1 MLGTLTVAEH
11 EFNAYGLFATNA
23 GIYNAPEPDV
33 NVKPIA
39 GKNGNLL
46 IQNNRYK
53 NISVRYPCVILSQL
67 ASNLDTIK
75 AYLLSEPDYVRIED
89 SFDTTHFREG
99 RFVGGTEV
107 KPTMDGTAGAFE
119 LEFDCKPQRFLKSGE
134 TVISRTSAGSIS
146 NPTIFAAKPL
156 IKITG
161 SGNVTLTVGTYTV
174 AISGISS
181 YINLDCEVEDAYRTT
196 AENQNNKVELPAGQ
210 GYPVLVPG
218 SNAISWTGSVTKV
231 EITPRWWTL

>member
-1 MLGTLTVAEH
+1 MLGTLTVAGH
-11 EFNAYGLFATNA
+11 SFNAYGLFATDA

-33 NVKPIA
+33 NAIPIA
-39 GKNGNLL
+39 GGNGDLL
-46 IQNNRYK
+46 IPNNRYK

-75 AYLLSEPDYVRIED
+75 AYLLSDPDYVRIED
-89 SFDTTHFREG
+89 SFDTTHFRKG
-99 RFVGGTEV
+99 RFIGGTEV

-134 TVISRTSAGSIS
+134 TIVSLTSAGSIS

-174 AISGISS
+174 SISGISS
-181 YINLDCEVEDAYRTT
+181 YINLDCEAQDAYR
-196 AENQNNKVELPAGQ
+196 AAGENENNKVTFPAGQ
-210 GYPVLVPG
+210 GYPVLVRG
-218 SNAISWTGSVTKV
+218 SNAISWTGTVTKV

>member
-1 MLGTLTVAEH
+1 MLGTLTVAGH
-11 EFNAYGLFATNA
+11 SFNAYGLFATDA

-33 NVKPIA
+33 NAISIA
-39 GKNGNLL
+39 GKNGDLL
-46 IQNNRYK
+46 IPNNRYK

-67 ASNLDTIK
+67 ASNLDVIK
-75 AYLLSEPDYVRIED
+75 GYLLSNPAYVRIED
-89 SFDTTHFREG
+89 SFDTMHFREG
-99 RFVGGTEV
+99 RFIGGTEV
-107 KPTMDGTAGAFE
+107 TPTMDGTAGAFE

-134 TVISRTSAGSIS
+134 TVVSRTSAGSIS
-146 NPTIFAAKPL
+146 NPTMFAAKPL

-174 AISGISS
+174 SISSMSS
-181 YINLDCEVEDAYRTT
+181 YINLDCETQDAYKTA
-196 AENQNNKVELPAGQ
+196 AENQNNKVTLPAGQ

-218 SNAISWTGSVTKV
+218 SNSISWTGTVTKV

>member
-1 MLGTLTVAEH
+1 MLGTLTVAGH
-11 EFNAYGLFATNA
+11 SFNAYGLFATDA

-33 NVKPIA
+33 NAMPIA
-39 GKNGNLL
+39 GANGDLL
-46 IQNNRYK
+46 IPNNRYK

-75 AYLLSEPDYVRIED
+75 AYLLSDPDYVRIED
-89 SFDTTHFREG
+89 SFDTTHFRKG
-99 RFVGGTEV
+99 RFIGGTEV
-107 KPTMDGTAGAFE
+107 TPTMDGTAGAFE

-134 TVISRTSAGSIS
+134 TVVSRTSAGSIS
-146 NPTIFAAKPL
+146 NPTMFAAKPL
-156 IKITG
+156 IKVTG

-181 YINLDCEVEDAYRTT
+181 YINLDCEDQDAYKT
-196 AENQNNKVELPAGQ
+196 ASENQNNKVTITAGDSF
-210 GYPVLVPG
+210 PVLVPG